1 MKKSKKQTVKTIVF
15 MFFFSA
21 ALIALYLFIRTRTSL
36 PLTDSVSSMSEV
48 EKLLEKDIPESYPS
62 SPREVLKL
70 YGRMAKSLFN
80 EKLKPDQVEKM
91 AGQLRCLFDNELLK
105 NNPYDDY
112 LSDLNVEITDYRN
125 AKRTI
130 MNYVI
135 DESNSVKY
143 WENDKKNYA
152 SIIASFTTKEKND
165 YSKVY
170 ENFLLRQD
178 GDGRWKILG
187 WELTD
192 KPDANSED

>member
-36 PLTDSVSSMSEV
+36 PLTDPVSSMSEV
-48 EKLLEKDIPESYPS
+48 EKLLEKDITDSYPS

-70 YGRMAKSLFN
+70 YGRMTKSLFN
-80 EKLKPDQVEKM
+80 EKLKSDQVEKM

-125 AKRTI
+125 SRRTI
-130 MNYVI
+130 MNYVV
-135 DESNSVKY
+135 DVSNSVKY
-143 WENDKKNYA
+143 WEDDKKNYA
-152 SIIASFTTKEKND
+152 SIIASFTTKENND

-178 GDGRWKILG
+178 GDGNWKILG

-192 KPDANSED
+192 KPDTNSEE